1 MTWGFG
7 LHVILND
14 RMEVGLNRTIKATLT
29 GAVVLWVLSAAA
41 VQKEDEEK
49 EVGSVPA
56 GPNQQPPTN
65 STPTP
70 KKAIPRRFIPSEEIS
85 ADSAVSFPVDI

>member
-1 MTWGFG
+1 MTWGSG

-14 RMEVGLNRTIKATLT
+14 PMEVGLNRTIKVALA
-29 GAVVLWVLSAAA
+29 GAVVLWMLSAAA
-41 VQKEDEEK
+41 VQMADEER
-49 EVGSVPA
+49 EVERVPA

-65 STPTP
+65 STPP
-70 KKAIPRRFIPSEEIS
+70 NKVMPRRFIPSEEIS